1 MVIGSDKGV
10 SNGIQQVI
18 GYSGVV
24 EDAIDEKDKAV
35 TFIVRIGLD
44 VIIRI
49 MPATGITVETS
60 PSLAVFNKD
69 DLASK
74 PSGWSRILWTRPRM
88 RSLFVQPRYF
98 PLSVDFDQDHVI
110 GFDQS
115 CRPTEIGLLEER

>member
-18 GYSGVV
+18 GYFGVI

-35 TFIVRIGLD
+35 TFIVRIGVD

-49 MPATGITVETS
+49 MPAIGITVETS

-74 PSGWSRILWTRPRM
+74 TIRM
-88 RSLFVQPRYF
+88 VKDSLDEASNEVTVRATPVL
-98 PLSVDFDQDHVI
+98 PLSVYFY
-110 GFDQS
+110 
-115 CRPTEIGLLEER
+115 